1 MTGFCWIWGDVQ
13 VYTYLCMHQS
23 ASLVDSINQ
32 INMIIMVFRPIIQHT
47 HCLCF
52 KFCYIQD
59 YSGDLCRYFLKFSVP
74 KMHVLSRKILTLEN
88 SDQIGALAC
97 VCACAC
103 ACMFITFSELDQI
116 VAKKMIVLGNL
127 DHWKASLSIHRFY
140 YQF

>member
-1 MTGFCWIWGDVQ
+1 
-13 VYTYLCMHQS
+13 
-23 ASLVDSINQ
+23 
-32 INMIIMVFRPIIQHT
+32 
-47 HCLCF
+47 
-52 KFCYIQD
+52 
-59 YSGDLCRYFLKFSVP
+59 
-74 KMHVLSRKILTLEN
+74 MHVLSRKILTLEN